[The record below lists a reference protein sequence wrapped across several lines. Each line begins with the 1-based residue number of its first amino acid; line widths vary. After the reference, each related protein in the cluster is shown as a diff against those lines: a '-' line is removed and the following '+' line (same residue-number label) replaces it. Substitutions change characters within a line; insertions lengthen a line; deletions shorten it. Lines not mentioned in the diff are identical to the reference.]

1 MHKMT
6 IATCT
11 FMKMQVKFN
20 LLFIKINNFHIHSNA
35 RLSWTMQSQ
44 TKACIVMW
52 YLHSCG
58 ILCSKEW

>member
-44 TKACIVMW
+44 TKACIVM
-52 YLHSCG
+52 
-58 ILCSKEW
+58 